1 MQHASQAG
9 FLNAADGIDSLIK
22 RISHTLCWAYIL
34 LIIAIITQVVL
45 RRGFHNGFI
54 AIEELQWHLYA
65 VGVMFGM
72 AYTQVLDAHV
82 RVDLVHQNMRPRT
95 QHWIEIFGLL
105 FLAIPF
111 IGTLFLNSFEFVYEA
126 WRVNE
131 GSDSP
136 SGLPWRWLIK
146 AVIPASCGL
155 LLLAFVSR
163 ILRSVHALRNPTLE
177 GDC

>member
-1 MQHASQAG
+1 MSQAVCIRT
-9 FLNAADGIDSLIK
+9 ADNIDNLIK
-22 RISHTLCWAYIL
+22 RISHTLSWAYIL
-34 LIIAIITQVVL
+34 LIIAIVTQITL

-54 AIEELQWHLYA
+54 ALEELQWHLYA

-95 QHWIEIFGLL
+95 QHWIEIFGILC
-105 FLAIPF
+105 LAMPF
-111 IGTLFLNSFEFVYEA
+111 IGTLFINSFEFVYEA

-146 AVIPASCGL
+146 AAIPASTGL
-155 LLLAFVSR
+155 LMLAFLSR
-163 ILRSVHALRNPTLE
+163 FLRSVHALRNPTIE

>member
-1 MQHASQAG
+1 MSHTIS
-9 FLNAADGIDSLIK
+9 LRAAEGIDSLIK
-22 RISHTLCWAYIL
+22 RISHILCWSYL
-34 LIIAIITQVVL
+34 FLVIAIITQVVL

-72 AYTQVLDAHV
+72 AYTQILDAHV
-82 RVDLVHQNMRPRT
+82 RVDLIHQNLRPKT

-105 FLAIPF
+105 CLAIPF
-111 IGTLFLNSFEFVYEA
+111 IGTLFINSFEFVYEA

-146 AVIPASCGL
+146 GVIPASCGL

-163 ILRSVHALRNPTLE
+163 LLRSVHGLRNPTIDGE
-177 GDC
+177 A